1 MKKFFLILIIVVG
14 TLTAQASL
22 PPTPSPNGEGSNFT
36 YLTFEMTD
44 GAKVSVPV
52 SSLTITIS
60 GTTLTAG
67 SKEFTLSNLKK
78 MYFSNTDQTTGIEEI
93 TNDALDEATEI
104 YDLNGRKMGN
114 GEWLDGKLPKGVYIV
129 KTKNKTFKML
139 VK

>member
-14 TLTAQASL
+14 TLTARASL
-22 PPTPSPNGEGSNFT
+22 SPAPTSEESNYT

-60 GTTLTAG
+60 GNTLTAG
-67 SKEFTLSNLKK
+67 SQAFTLSNLKK
-78 MYFSNTDQTTGIEEI
+78 MYFSTSDESTTTGIEEI
-93 TNDALDEATEI
+93 ANATLDEATEI

-114 GEWLDGKLPKGVYIV
+114 GDWSDGKLPKGVYIV

-139 VK
+139 IK